1 MDNGVCVMDRLVE
14 MSMAIEAWVEGVKDE
29 AGFEYA
35 GHVIDSFN
43 MTRDDVSMLRKYGCL
58 TPQDEDMLEYI
69 EITLEGVEA
78 FDNENKT

>member
-1 MDNGVCVMDRLVE
+1 MDRLVE
-14 MSMAIEAWVEGVKDE
+14 MSMAVEAWVEGVKDE

-35 GHVIDSFN
+35 GHVIDAFN
-43 MTRDDVSMLRKYGCL
+43 MTRQDVSMLRKSGYL